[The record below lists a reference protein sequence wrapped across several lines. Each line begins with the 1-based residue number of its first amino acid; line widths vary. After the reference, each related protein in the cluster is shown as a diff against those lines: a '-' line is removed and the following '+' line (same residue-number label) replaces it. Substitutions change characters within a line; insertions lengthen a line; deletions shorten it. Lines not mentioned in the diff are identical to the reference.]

1 MHKVMIMAMV
11 KKGKTGYGYMGI
23 DKAYAPKE
31 RERRAEMRCKICP
44 YCGANLGPGEKCDC
58 QDNTVTLQQESK
70 NSGNYQTD
78 QSKYNQKEEIY
89 HE

>member
-1 MHKVMIMAMV
+1 
-11 KKGKTGYGYMGI
+11 
-23 DKAYAPKE
+23 
-31 RERRAEMRCKICP
+31 MRCKICP
-44 YCGANLGPGEKCDC
+44 YCGANLDPGEKCDC